1 LAWTATSVEKVAL
14 SGTALSGGAERIVRP
29 EFTASAREYFRIWI
43 VNLLFTLAT
52 LGIYSAWAKVRKTR
66 YFYGSTRLDGASFDY
81 FGSPKAILKGRLI
94 AVTFFIVYVL
104 ASELYPPSRFA
115 FWVIAIVLLPWLVL
129 RALAFNARNSA
140 HRGLRFEFDA
150 KPVESAGVYIGMG
163 LLTLVTAGIAFPW
176 FVARLKSFIVSH
188 HSFGTTRFECSIPGK
203 TLFGI
208 YFRAGLLMS
217 LVAIPSALLTTFV
230 IPRLPLPEG
239 LSWIALVLSALPL
252 YLAYAVGFAYSQA
265 HSGNLM
271 WASARTSQVR
281 FSSSLSFKKLAGLY
295 LGNIVGIA
303 CTAGLLIP
311 WAAVRTL
318 RYRLESF
325 VMVVDGDAV
334 HQANPRLPGVG
345 ATGQELA
352 DVFDVDLAI

>member
-1 LAWTATSVEKVAL
+1 MTIQ
-14 SGTALSGGAERIVRP
+14 ERVIRP
-29 EFTASAREYFRIWI
+29 EFTGSAREYFRIWI

-52 LGIYSAWAKVRKTR
+52 LGIYSAWAKVRKKR

-104 ASELYPPSRFA
+104 ASQLYPPSRYA
-115 FWVIAIVLLPWLVL
+115 FWIIAIVLLPWLVL

-140 HRGLRFEFDA
+140 HRGLRFDFDA
-150 KPVESAGVYIGMG
+150 RPMESARVYVGMAV
-163 LLTLVTAGIAFPW
+163 LTLVTAGIGFAW

-188 HSFGTTRFECSIPGK
+188 HSFGATRFECSIPGK

-208 YFRAGLLMS
+208 YFRAGLLVS
-217 LVAIPSALLTTFV
+217 LVAVPSVLLTTFV
-230 IPRLPLPEG
+230 IPRLPLPES

-252 YLAYAVGFAYSQA
+252 YLAYAAGFAYAQA

-271 WASARTSQVR
+271 WASSRAPGLR
-281 FSSSLSFKKLAGLY
+281 FSSSLSFSKLAGLY
-295 LGNIVGIA
+295 LGNLVGIA

-325 VMVVDGDAV
+325 VMIVDRDAV

-345 ATGQELA
+345 AMGQELA
-352 DVFDVDLAI
+352 DVFNVDVAI